1 MKDSAIKEICATLKN
16 KGSNLS
22 SLKALDFFAREGDW
36 QTQYYANKVKQVHAW
51 EIEKKFEKKLR
62 QNLPRNAKITIGNSF
77 ELILESKEKF
87 DLVVIDNPQGIFG
100 DKDQYCEHFE
110 ALPLI
115 TRVLKKDAIIVLNA
129 KTIPFNYSSQKDW
142 QKRRNKFYK
151 QEHCSSLELSFVKLF
166 YKKFLL
172 SHGHLTKHSF
182 FNLRPQESG
191 LYSLTMII
199 KKND

>member
-1 MKDSAIKEICATLKN
+1 MPEICATLKN
-16 KGSNLS
+16 QGINLS

-62 QNLPRNAKITIGNSF
+62 QNLPRNAKITMGNSF
-77 ELILESKEKF
+77 KLILENKEKF
-87 DLVVIDNPQGIFG
+87 DLAVIDNPQGVFG

-115 TRVLKKDAIIVLNA
+115 TRALKKDAIIILNA
-129 KTIPFNYSSQKDW
+129 KTLPFNYSPQKDW
-142 QKRRNKFYK
+142 QERRNEFYK
-151 QEHCSSLELSFVKLF
+151 QEDCSSLKLPFVKSF

-172 SHGHLTKHSF
+172 LYGYLTKHSF

-199 KKND
+199 KKNE